1 MLVKVSGMTTRLPFG
16 SRACAAIVVSSSSTS
31 RTADMTGCTA
41 KDVAATANGFRKY
54 RTYGAVDGLY
64 SSAHLV
70 TRGAMSLTSSTHF
83 PTIDPSIV
91 MKPVALLP
99 GRGKLATKPL

>member
-1 MLVKVSGMTTRLPFG
+1 
-16 SRACAAIVVSSSSTS
+16 
-31 RTADMTGCTA
+31 A
-41 KDVAATANGFRKY
+41 KDAAATANGFRKY

-83 PTIDPSIV
+83 PAIDPSIV

-99 GRGKLATKPL
+99 GRGKLATKPLPIGSATFTQMTGRIRVSCSTAAVPGVPCERIRSGRSA